1 MPFQS
6 QAQWRWAFGT
16 GQPFA
21 EEWARLTPGGKRKY
35 ILLRKRAARKA
46 ASGYAPPQ
54 SVRNAAQRGLD
65 LRSEFGRG
73 GTSVGIARARD
84 LSNGKAVSASTIK
97 RMVSFFA
104 RHAVDK
110 RPDWANP
117 DKPSNGYIAHMLWGG
132 DAGRAWANKIA
143 RRIDRERTKADDTE
157 NGRPRKYGARAGET
171 ITGNLGR
178 DNSGRFARVGGSLSA
193 DIQRGTKKPK
203 KPKGGNQKPS
213 PEMLKKTAQDALSA
227 AGLSPDIYDDI
238 KQLDDEPIEAD
249 AVKDNERVQALL
261 KQGLLENVDGVI
273 TASSTGAKLIRAAE
287 SGKQG
292 KVKLVLAR
300 QRAADKKRADQ
311 KQKRV
316 DALDERIAS
325 LRERR
330 DAAKNDA
337 AKKRIDARIDA
348 LTAKR
353 DAIAEKSSDNR
364 PNNPSLWQRAIAQAK
379 RKFDVYPSAYANAWA
394 AKWYKK
400 QGGTWSKKDLREWFD
415 EKWVDISKP
424 IRENGRIVS
433 YEPCGRSDA
442 SDGAYPKCLPKAK
455 AMRLTEAQRKR
466 LIARKRR
473 DGMPKDGTPV
483 MTSSKHL
490 PGKHDQSSHGRRG
503 RVGAAFDGAYRTA
516 RDNGMSHEDARREAK
531 NAALIERQIIRDE
544 KRDLKRIRDEKRQQE
559 RERKRQEQP
568 QKQDEQTPQTRVPI
582 EQAANIRDYTPDE
595 IATYIE
601 QRFKAIQDETR
612 QITIEYMDAS
622 TRAKAAERALKQ
634 HDATDEQFTQ
644 EIAARFGATSPEYFG
659 VIKAQAELRRQL
671 QREYDDASSE
681 LSKAA
686 LRAGEANSS
695 LVNGRAH
702 GEVMIDVLNK
712 MRHPSNPRQVNV
724 TIDTVLDAAI
734 QGADGDTSGARGQLV
749 QIVQGVHAMFP
760 VSITGVQPRDITLS
774 YDRAR
779 GYWAPGTR
787 TAKVDGRGVRMRD
800 VAIHEALHAVQ
811 WDHPVDAPIN
821 RRMGEFAR
829 GRIRGEKIKSYNDMM
844 GGGYKKSERG
854 YRDATDSP
862 YTFKKYNRRD
872 SGGWR
877 ADGFLEVLT
886 MAFTD
891 LGTAHSRT
899 DKQLLRVAVEAI
911 LEQGK

>member
-46 ASGYAPPQ
+46 ASGYTPPQ

-84 LSNGKAVSASTIK
+84 LSNGNAVSASTIK

-203 KPKGGNQKPS
+203 KPKGGKKKPS

-273 TASSTGAKLIRAAE
+273 TASSAGAKLIRAAE

-316 DALDERIAS
+316 DAIDERIAS

-353 DAIAEKSSDNR
+353 DAIAEK
-364 PNNPSLWQRAIAQAK
+364 
-379 RKFDVYPSAYANAWA
+379 
-394 AKWYKK
+394 
-400 QGGTWSKKDLREWFD
+400 
-415 EKWVDISKP
+415 
-424 IRENGRIVS
+424 
-433 YEPCGRSDA
+433 
-442 SDGAYPKCLPKAK
+442 
-455 AMRLTEAQRKR
+455 
-466 LIARKRR
+466 
-473 DGMPKDGTPV
+473 
-483 MTSSKHL
+483 TSMKHL
-490 PGKHDQSSHGRRG
+490 PGKHDQSTHGRRG
-503 RVGAAFDGAYRTA
+503 RVGGAFDNAYRTA
-516 RDNGMSHEDARREAK
+516 RQNGMSHQDARREAK
-531 NAALIERQIIRDE
+531 NAAVNERQIMRDE
-544 KRDLKRIRDEKRQQE
+544 KRDLKRAQDEKRQQE
-559 RERKRQEQP
+559 RDIKRQEQP

-601 QRFKAIQDETR
+601 NRFKAIQDEAG
-612 QITIEYMDAS
+612 QITRESLEANS
-622 TRAKAAERALKQ
+622 RVFQLKRTLKQ
-634 HDATDEQFTQ
+634 HDKDAKNELQK
-644 EIAARFGATSPEYFG
+644 IAEKYGATSDEYRG
-659 VIKAQAELRRQL
+659 VMIAQAEQRRTL
-671 QREYDDASSE
+671 QRMYDDAVSE
-681 LSKAA
+681 LSQASR
-686 LRAGEANSS
+686 RATEAQES
-695 LVNGRAH
+695 LANGRAH

-712 MRHPSNPRQVNV
+712 MRHPTNPRQVNV
-724 TIDTVLDAAI
+724 TIDALLENAI
-734 QGADGDTSGARGQLV
+734 QGNAGDTSGARGQVV

-760 VSITGVQPRDITLS
+760 TVNGVQPRELTLS
-774 YDRAR
+774 YDASR
-779 GYWAPGTR
+779 GFYSDSR
-787 TAKVDGRGVRMRD
+787 RLISLDGRGARLRD
-800 VAIHEALHAVQ
+800 TAIHEALHSVQ
-811 WDHPVDAPIN
+811 YDHPVDAPIN

-829 GRIRGEKIKSYNDMM
+829 GRVRGEQIKTYNEMM
-844 GGGYKKSERG
+844 GGGFGDNERG

-862 YTFKKYNRRD
+862 YTFKKYD
-872 SGGWR
+872 GTI
-877 ADGFLEVLT
+877 ADGFMEVLT

-891 LGTAHSRT
+891 LGTAHGRT